1 MYHENGASWS
11 GSTGFYYRDH
21 RSTPAAGQSKTWTMY
36 VWAPMNYADDQME
49 LAIVGRFGDEA
60 TFTLR
65 LDAVPAG
72 VTGAPAVG
80 STWDIPARGTFELE
94 LPTHKTEDG
103 KTGYQFTVTATM
115 AADDGPNG
123 VCLPAAAPLLLTL
136 AAGGWV
142 LSRPRSRR

>member
-1 MYHENGASWS
+1 
-11 GSTGFYYRDH
+11 
-21 RSTPAAGQSKTWTMY
+21 
-36 VWAPMNYADDQME
+36 MNYEDDQME
-49 LAIVGRFGDEA
+49 LAIASRFGDEA

-80 STWDIPARGTFELE
+80 STWDIPARGTFDLQ

-103 KTGYQFTVTATM
+103 MTGYQFAVTATM
-115 AADDGPNG
+115 AGDGEPNG

-136 AAGGWV
+136 AAGAWV